1 MLTLTDQKKDVIR
14 CLLEEIQDQQRQIF
28 PDHAPTFNNSLRN
41 KIRLMRQIL
50 RIIDR
55 YPEVAVKHLLYFI
68 ECKIEGEKFLLNFYN
83 TVELSDPHF
92 DNIDNLEHIRF
103 LIRKAGKVKWESELT
118 PS

>member
-1 MLTLTDQKKDVIR
+1 MQSLTDQKKEVIR

-28 PDHAPTFNNSLRN
+28 PDHAPTFNNSLKN
-41 KIRLMRQIL
+41 KIRLIRQLL

-55 YPEVAVKHLLYFI
+55 YPKVTIKQLLYLI
-68 ECKIEGEKFLLNFYN
+68 ESKIEGERFLLDFYN

-103 LIRKAGKVKWESELT
+103 LVRKAGKVKWED
-118 PS
+118 